1 VTYTSSTDVGGTP
14 ERLVSAE
21 DRTQPGDPKLAGRAM
36 AGFGT
41 DLLRRVHGTE
51 PNTLI
56 SPYSIYAVLA
66 MARAG
71 AEGDTATQL
80 DAALGISGADEQGA
94 AIAAI
99 DTGIAKALAAAEL
112 GRNPITLTASN
123 EVWVADGLAVR
134 QDYLDRLA
142 REFGVSAVAADFAG
156 QPEQMRQAINSWVSE
171 RTNNLIPQLIPEG
184 SIDAETLMVLVNALY
199 LKAPWYMPFGSPR
212 LGTFTAATGSEVR
225 VPMMTTRVSGT
236 EAPAG
241 GWAAATVPY
250 AGHYLQ
256 MTLLVPELG
265 NFDALL
271 TGLDADLLVTASGG
285 TRDCE
290 LTMPQFNVT
299 STPDVQQAII
309 NSGVLDLFGPS
320 ADLSGIAGDPGDL
333 LATALIHQAVIKVD
347 QYGTE
352 AAAATAMMMAGSGAP
367 VEPPLIVRADRP
379 FFFWISETTTGAPLF
394 LGAVTDPS

>member
-1 VTYTSSTDVGGTP
+1 MIRNPPDGQWPGSARTCSGGCT
-14 ERLVSAE
+14 A
-21 DRTQPGDPKLAGRAM
+21 
-36 AGFGT
+36 
-41 DLLRRVHGTE
+41 TE

-80 DAALGISGADEQGA
+80 DAVLGISGADEQGA

-99 DTGIAKALAAAEL
+99 DTGIAEALAAAEL

-212 LGTFTAATGSEVR
+212 LGTIHRRDRISR
-225 VPMMTTRVSGT
+225 SGC
-236 EAPAG
+236 
-241 GWAAATVPY
+241 
-250 AGHYLQ
+250 
-256 MTLLVPELG
+256 
-265 NFDALL
+265 
-271 TGLDADLLVTASGG
+271 
-285 TRDCE
+285 R
-290 LTMPQFNVT
+290 
-299 STPDVQQAII
+299 
-309 NSGVLDLFGPS
+309 
-320 ADLSGIAGDPGDL
+320 
-333 LATALIHQAVIKVD
+333 
-347 QYGTE
+347 
-352 AAAATAMMMAGSGAP
+352 
-367 VEPPLIVRADRP
+367 
-379 FFFWISETTTGAPLF
+379 
-394 LGAVTDPS
+394 